1 MQISILNGIYTDQD
15 SNVRAAYPRNM
26 IPVIGVNGVSE
37 GHLRPAEGIVQAGT
51 GPGISRGGKNW
62 NDKLYR
68 VMGSRLV
75 EIKSDGSVYDIGS
88 VGAYST
94 NMASLDYS
102 FDNLCVVAENNAY
115 LYDGTTLTQITDP
128 DLGNVIDVVFIDGY
142 FMFTDG
148 EFLIV
153 NDLANPLSV
162 SPTKYGSSEID
173 PDPIVALLELRNEVY
188 ALNRYS
194 IEVFDNI
201 GGKGFPFQRIDGA
214 HVTKGCVGT
223 HACAVFEESIA
234 FIGGGHDE
242 PNSVWLASGGRTAR
256 LATREIDL
264 ILRERDDADLALAV
278 VEARYEK
285 DHAFLYIHLLDQTL
299 VYDANASKKAGE
311 HIWHIL
317 ASGNPV
323 YGRYLAR
330 DFIWCYNQWNV
341 ADPTSAKFGY
351 LDDTIATHWGQSTS
365 WSFSTKIMYNESRNA
380 LIHELE
386 LVSLTG
392 RADIRDDPHISTEYS
407 KDGVVWSQAKTISA
421 GKQGEYN
428 KRLIWLQQGGLR
440 DMRIQRFNGDSASM
454 LSILRLEARIEG
466 MAW

>member
-1 MQISILNGIYTDQD
+1 MQIPILNGIYTDQD

-26 IPVIGVNGVSE
+26 IPVVGAQGVSN
-37 GHLRPAEGIVQAGT
+37 GQLRPAEGIVQAGT
-51 GPGISRGGKNW
+51 GPGVTRGGKNW
-62 NDKLYR
+62 NDILYR
-68 VMGSRLV
+68 VMGTKLV
-75 EIKSDGSVYDIGS
+75 EINSNGTYTIVGDVGGSS
-88 VGAYST
+88 
-94 NMASLDYS
+94 MASLDYS
-102 FDNLCVVAENNAY
+102 FDHLCVVSNNKAY
-115 LYDGTTLTQITDP
+115 LYSGSTFAQITDP

-153 NDLANPLSV
+153 NDLNNPFSI
-162 SPTKYGSSEID
+162 SQTKYGSSEID

-201 GGKGFPFQRIDGA
+201 GGTGFPFQRIDGA
-214 HVTKGCVGT
+214 QVTKGCVGT
-223 HACAVFEESIA
+223 HACAVYEEAIA
-234 FIGGGHDE
+234 FVGGSHDE
-242 PNSVWLASGGRTAR
+242 PSSVWLSSGGRSVKI
-256 LATREIDL
+256 ATREIDL
-264 ILRERDDADLALAV
+264 ILRETNGGDLANIV
-278 VEARYEK
+278 VESRYEK
-285 DHAFLYIHLLDQTL
+285 DHAFLYIHLLDKTL
-299 VYDANASKKAGE
+299 VYDANASKAAGE
-311 HIWHIL
+311 HVWHIL

-330 DFIWCYNQWNV
+330 DMIWCYNQWNV
-341 ADPTSAKFGY
+341 ADPTSTKFGY

-392 RADIRDDPHISTEYS
+392 RADIGDDPHISTEYS
-407 KDGVVWSQAKTISA
+407 KDGVIWSQPKTISA

-440 DMRIQRFNGDSASM
+440 NMRIQRFSGDSASM
-454 LSILRLEARIEG
+454 LTVMRLEARVEG